1 MTTPAYVAEKYGQQ
15 VEDAAEWFKTVD
27 WNYGDQLDPAMLQ
40 VSLSLSLSLSLCL
53 SISLSLSL
61 SLSVS
66 LCGQE
71 QEAIKRPG
79 PEDSEEARSHVVHY
93 AGKHYRML
101 SKEKLERFMRTPW
114 MFVGLHLPVKLP
126 LEVLYMS

>member
-1 MTTPAYVAEKYGQQ
+1 MFLSLARSLAPSV
-15 VEDAAEWFKTVD
+15 F
-27 WNYGDQLDPAMLQ
+27 
-40 VSLSLSLSLSLCL
+40 VSL
-53 SISLSLSL
+53 
-61 SLSVS
+61 S

-79 PEDSEEARSHVVHY
+79 PEDSEEARSHVVQY

-101 SKEKLERFMRTPW
+101 SREKLERFMRTPW

-126 LEVLYMS
+126 LEVLYMSSHYWRTSIYVSPHVSA